1 MDLMDE
7 DSHSTDSPVGDGSKS
22 KNLTDRKDPANA
34 IVFVNRK
41 PPVNSNF
48 QQWSY
53 LNTKIYFF
61 EG

>member
-53 LNTKIYFF
+53 
-61 EG
+61 